1 MSKAKTF
8 RVRVRTGQIH
18 AIDIVARNDAAAL
31 RRAKKL
37 WHAGRAERFDCI
49 HHKTEEVFA
58 IEDDTSAPPILPT
71 NEHRARWAQDAL
83 AAYAAKDGCGIDAE
97 TFRDLVTDL
106 GHWADRNGI
115 AFEHEVIHAM
125 LTWRREKAE
134 EVQS

>member
-1 MSKAKTF
+1 MNTSSTF

-31 RRAKKL
+31 HRAKKL
-37 WHAGRAERFDCI
+37 WHAGRAALFDCI

-83 AAYAAKDGCGIDAE
+83 TAYAAKDRCGIDTE
-97 TFRDLVTDL
+97 TLRDLITDL

-115 AFEHEVIHAM
+115 AFEREVIHA
-125 LTWRREKAE
+125 LSTWRREKVE
-134 EVQS
+134 EVHS